1 MVGSILL
8 GLLLWTALAFVGL
21 RFFRRLI
28 RARFAGDERGEVVI
42 RRVNVLFR
50 ILCFFMAGMGIISIM
65 IWRIQFC
72 E

>member
-8 GLLLWTALAFVGL
+8 GLLLWTALAFAGL

-28 RARFAGDERGEVVI
+28 RARFAGDERGETVI
-42 RRVNVLFR
+42 RRVTVLFR
-50 ILCFFMAGMGIISIM
+50 ILFFFMTAMGAISIM
-65 IWRIQFC
+65 IWYVKFG